1 MSHSGCLSLCVPELS
16 NGNFSNN
23 FQQNKLSI
31 EGNGN
36 VPIYLILL
44 LINCQIRL
52 PLNIM
57 DLMTFNSFPE
67 NDFKRSVEKFHRQ
80 LKSEFRVLL
89 KAENVS
95 LLAFVEELAC

>member
-1 MSHSGCLSLCVPELS
+1 
-16 NGNFSNN
+16 
-23 FQQNKLSI
+23 
-31 EGNGN
+31 
-36 VPIYLILL
+36 
-44 LINCQIRL
+44 
-52 PLNIM
+52 M